1 MAKDYKKDNTS
12 IYQLVERLDKEVNDR
27 EKLLLPEFQRNFIW
41 KIEQTVD
48 LFDSILRGIF
58 IGPFIMS
65 NPKFDLTCRE
75 IDKRPRSGKGSRQRI
90 QIINYTK
97 KQFEDN
103 KIEVLLDGQQRATS
117 IYRALYGIDDIYIVF
132 QEKDK
137 LFEIDIENEDDIPLV
152 KLIDGFSHKRIK
164 ERFLIS
170 IYDIWRTRKKPEKKV
185 LKEVFE
191 PSFNKSKIDDKYK
204 DKFEE
209 YFITV
214 RTEFLNLLKDK
225 TLLSV
230 FLLDMNLEDFCL
242 FFERSNSKGVTLNF
256 IDIIKAKVYRSFN
269 LGAEIEKLRDDN
281 KYPFDDS
288 QLIEAFV
295 RLISFQVK
303 SKVGKKTI
311 LSEIDGSHFQ
321 IHWNKNIELYKKV
334 YDYLVS
340 QDLLLNYRWI
350 PRNMFIPMMVY
361 VENLPNKA
369 FSQQNKTQKDFFN
382 FWFISSLLNTRYGGG
397 MVGSTNDIIAED
409 CNLLTYIAT
418 NKKIEKEELKRFKIH
433 RFRFSYNIELLKN
446 TMGSG
451 AIFTGIMTILH
462 AKNTLK
468 EWNDGQKISVNTK
481 NLNIHHIFPKKYI
494 EKLFIKQ
501 PDAEELYYMNSLL
514 NKAVI
519 DKITN
524 IKIRDNKPSEY
535 LKLLKES
542 NPDLENDL
550 KSHNIPVNIIK
561 GHYDNNYLNFLKDRY
576 KLIDEAIKDYYVKLE
591 DKFVTKN

>member
-12 IYQLVERLDKEVNDR
+12 IFSLVERLDKDVKDR

-48 LFDSILRGIF
+48 LFDSVLRGIF

-75 IDKRPRSGKGSRQRI
+75 IDKRPRTGTGSRKKI
-90 QIINYTK
+90 QLINFTK

-117 IYRALYGIDDIYIVF
+117 IYRALFGIDDIYIVF
-132 QEKDK
+132 QEINN
-137 LFEIDIENEDDIPLV
+137 LFKIDLEKEEDNSLLSLV
-152 KLIDGFSHKRIK
+152 EGFSHKNLK
-164 ERFLIS
+164 ERFSILIS
-170 IYDIWRTRKKPEKKV
+170 KIWETRKKSEKKV
-185 LKEVFE
+185 LDEVFN
-191 PSFNKSKIDDKYK
+191 PVFNKSNIDNKHK
-204 DKFEE
+204 EKLEE
-209 YFITV
+209 YFIAI
-214 RTEFLNLLKDK
+214 RTEFLNLLRDK

-256 IDIIKAKVYRSFN
+256 IDIIKAKVYKDFN
-269 LGAEIEKLRDDN
+269 LGIEITDLSDDN

-303 SKVGKKTI
+303 SKVDKKTI
-311 LSEIDGSHFQ
+311 LSEIDGSHFKLYWK
-321 IHWNKNIELYKKV
+321 ININLYKEV
-334 YDYLVS
+334 FDYLIP
-340 QDLLLNYRWI
+340 QKLLINHKWI

-361 VENLPNKA
+361 VENLPNKV
-369 FSQQNKTQKDFFN
+369 FSQQNKKQKEFFT

-409 CNLLTYIAT
+409 CNLLTFVAK
-418 NKKIEKEELKRFKIH
+418 NKSFKKEDLKKYKIH
-433 RFRFSYNIELLKN
+433 RFRFSYNMELLKN

-451 AIFTGIMTILH
+451 AIFTGIMTIIH
-462 AKNTLK
+462 QVNTFK
-468 EWNDGQKISVNTK
+468 EWNDGQKISINSK
-481 NLNIHHIFPKKYI
+481 KLNIHHIFPKKYL
-494 EKLFIKQ
+494 ENLYKKT
-501 PDAEELYYMNSLL
+501 PNAEELYYINSLL

-524 IKIRDNKPSEY
+524 IKIKDKKPSDY
-535 LKLLKES
+535 LKILRES
-542 NPDLENDL
+542 NTDLINDLE
-550 KSHNIPVNIIK
+550 SHDIPTGIIK
-561 GHYDNNYLNFLKDRY
+561 GKYDSKYLDFLKDRFDLVD
-576 KLIDEAIKDYYVKLE
+576 KEIKGFYIKLE
-591 DKFVTKN
+591 DKFVIK